1 MGGESVIVNWSEVE
15 VCFWGWWEGKA
26 YLWKKRP
33 FQWNSQWLYFQIF
46 LSHLLQYRD
55 WCWGE
60 VVSLALH
67 SGLVFRQ
74 VYFDMFFKSCLC
86 FISFICEMGN
96 RLSTLLL
103 LLGLLALTAWIWK
116 CCRHRS
122 QSTRL
127 SARLLKWKETGSW
140 NWSLCCRKGSGWF
153 YQYPLWDAAIKEIL
167 RRVRVYSM
175 QYSTPYAASV
185 ILSLN
190 RGFLNFYCSIS
201 LPSWWFI
208 FFIILLEQRTGK
220 MESL

>member
-1 MGGESVIVNWSEVE
+1 MGGESVTVNWWEVE
-15 VCFWGWWEGKA
+15 VFFQGWWEGRA
-26 YLWKKRP
+26 SLRRKRP
-33 FQWNSQWLYFQIF
+33 FSWNWRWLYFPTF
-46 LSHLLQYRD
+46 LFHLLQYRD

-96 RLSTLLL
+96 TLSTLLL
-103 LLGLLALTAWIWK
+103 LLGLLALTAWIQK
-116 CCRHRS
+116 CCRHKS

-153 YQYPLWDAAIKEIL
+153 CQYPL
-167 RRVRVYSM
+167 
-175 QYSTPYAASV
+175 
-185 ILSLN
+185 
-190 RGFLNFYCSIS
+190 
-201 LPSWWFI
+201 
-208 FFIILLEQRTGK
+208 
-220 MESL
+220 